1 MTTFL
6 QSILAF
12 PTVFFTILLGVTM
25 TYWLCVILGAVGVDI
40 LDGDVAAGAK
50 AAGGTLEGAAKAA
63 GGILEGGAK
72 AAGGILEGGVK
83 GAADGLMGS
92 AKAGGGLEGAAKAAS
107 GHDLDADG
115 GGLSETLGL
124 AGIPITISGSFII
137 FGSWLVSL
145 MSRDTAFGLLG
156 SVLPSVVI
164 SGGLM
169 LLSFVVGVMLASL
182 AVRPLRP
189 IFIAKKA
196 PGRDSLMGRVCTINS
211 GNVTNAFGH
220 ATFEDGGA
228 GLILNVYCAKEN
240 GLKRGDQALILG
252 YDPARDVYEVEP
264 VDWLLPEEVAQIQ
277 DPRQGAVIA
286 ARARDRSH

>member
-40 LDGDVAAGAK
+40 FDGDVAAGAK
-50 AAGGTLEGAAKAA
+50 AADGAIEGAAKAA
-63 GGILEGGAK
+63 GGIFEGGAK

-83 GAADGLMGS
+83 GAADALSGS
-92 AKAGGGLEGAAKAAS
+92 AKAGGGLEGATKAAT

-115 GGLSETLGL
+115 GGLSETLSL

-145 MSRDTAFGLLG
+145 MSRDTVFGLLG
-156 SVLPSVVI
+156 SVLPSVVV
-164 SGGLM
+164 SGAVA
-169 LLSFVVGVMLASL
+169 LLSAVVGIMLASF

-211 GNVTNAFGH
+211 GNVTNIFGH

-277 DPRQGAVIA
+277 DPRQGAAIA
-286 ARARDRSH
+286 ARARGRTH